1 MSQTKIKLFLFA
13 LIIMFILSSFN
24 QTEELKIN
32 KNNLAGAYGGDE
44 ELENAYFGIFM
55 DSI

>member
-1 MSQTKIKLFLFA
+1 
-13 LIIMFILSSFN
+13 MFILSSFN